1 MNYAKLFTPIQIG
14 TLTLKNRIA
23 MMAMHH
29 LYTEDGLPTD
39 RFCEYYYKRA
49 EGDAGLIVVGSC
61 RFDDYGSKAHTMSLE
76 YDRMI
81 APWKVFTDGMHARG
95 AAVAVQL
102 YHAGRY
108 MPKQDAP
115 AGRAFSPSPT
125 FCSYT
130 REVADEITPAEI
142 DETIR
147 LWAAA
152 AVRAKQAG
160 FDAVEISGSV
170 GYLISQFLSPLT
182 NLRTDEY
189 GGSWENRLRFPLRV
203 IAAVREAVGPDYPVL
218 LRMSGSDLMPG
229 SVSEADLIDF
239 ARRAEAAG
247 VDCLD
252 VTGGWHETSVPQ
264 LPPDDPQG
272 GLAFLAQGIRDT
284 VSIPVIGGMRVNR
297 PEKAEE
303 LLLTGMCDIVS
314 FGRPLIADPDLPRK
328 AERGQEA
335 LIRTCVACNQGCLSR
350 TFFDRP
356 VECFVNGLAGREY
369 QIDADAPADPVK
381 KILVVGGGPA
391 GCEAAIRLAHR
402 GHRVT
407 LAERERAL
415 GGLLRLAA
423 AVPTRYEFTN
433 LIHYYEAALFEAGAT
448 VLLGCEITAD
458 DAKGYDAVVLATG
471 APPAAPALADT
482 DGVRV
487 LTVRDVLSGQA
498 AAGRNV
504 IVLGGDFI
512 GCETARFL
520 ARGASLSPEQL
531 YFLTVY
537 QVTPPEHIDA
547 MLHSAR
553 RAVSIV
559 EPGPKTGGGYE
570 RGTSWPTFGEL
581 KRLGVQQFK
590 STSLVSF
597 GGGSALL
604 ATPDGEQT
612 IPCDTLVVNGRR
624 QPGAPL
630 AEAIESLGIPVHPVG
645 DCVHPSSAMYAIRD
659 AAALGCTL

>member
-1 MNYAKLFTPIQIG
+1 MKYAKLFTSVRIG

-23 MMAMHH
+23 MVAMHH

-39 RFCEYYYKRA
+39 RFLDYYYKRA
-49 EGDAGLIVVGSC
+49 EGGTGLIIVGSC
-61 RFDDYGSKAHTMSLE
+61 RFDDYGSKAHTMSLQ
-76 YDRMI
+76 YDSMI
-81 APWKVFTDGMHARG
+81 APWRVFTEGMHARG

-108 MPKQDAP
+108 MPKKDSP
-115 AGRAFSPSPT
+115 AGRALSPSST
-125 FCSYT
+125 FCGYT
-130 REVADEITPAEI
+130 REEADEITPDEI
-142 DETIR
+142 DETVA

-152 AVRAKQAG
+152 AVRAKAAG

-189 GGSWENRLRFPLRV
+189 GGSWENRCRFPLRV
-203 IAAVREAVGPDYPVL
+203 IRAVREAVGPDYPVL

-229 SVSEADLIDF
+229 SISETDLIDF
-239 ARRAEAAG
+239 AMRAEAAG

-252 VTGGWHETSVPQ
+252 VTGGWHETVVPQ

-272 GLAFLAQGIRDT
+272 GLAFLAQGIRDA

-328 AERGQEA
+328 AEEGREA

-369 QIDADAPADPVK
+369 QIDADAPADPAK

-402 GHRVT
+402 GHAVT
-407 LAERERAL
+407 LCEKSGKL

-423 AVPTRYEFTN
+423 AVPTRYEFSN
-433 LIHYYEAALFEAGAT
+433 LICYYEAALFDAGVT
-448 VLLGCEITAD
+448 VLLGCEAAAD
-458 DAKGYDAVVLATG
+458 DARSFDEVVLATG
-471 APPAAPALADT
+471 APAAAPTLAST
-482 DGVRV
+482 DSIRV
-487 LTVRDVLSGQA
+487 LTVQDVLSGQA
-498 AAGRNV
+498 AAGRHV

-512 GCETARFL
+512 GCETARAL
-520 ARGASLSPEQL
+520 VRGASLSPEQL
-531 YFLTVY
+531 YFLTVNRA
-537 QVTPPEHIDA
+537 TEPEHIGA
-547 MLHSAR
+547 MLNSSR
-553 RAVSIV
+553 RTVSIV
-559 EPGPKTGGGYE
+559 ETGPRTGGGYE
-570 RGTSWPTFGEL
+570 RGTSWPTLNDL
-581 KRLGVQQFK
+581 KRLGVKQYK
-590 STSLVSF
+590 SAQLA
-597 GGGSALL
+597 ALGDGCVTL
-604 ATPDGEQT
+604 TTPDGEQVVA
-612 IPCDTLVVNGRR
+612 CDTIVVNAAR

-630 AEAIESLGIPVHPVG
+630 IPAIEALGIPVHPVG
-645 DCVHPSSAMYAIRD
+645 DCVHASSAMYAIRD
-659 AAALGCTL
+659 AAALGCSL